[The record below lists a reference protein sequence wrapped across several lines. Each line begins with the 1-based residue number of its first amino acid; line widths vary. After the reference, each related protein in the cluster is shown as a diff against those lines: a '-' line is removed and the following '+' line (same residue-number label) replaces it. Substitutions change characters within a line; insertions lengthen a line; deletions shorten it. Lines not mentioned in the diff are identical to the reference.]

1 MSSNQNGQAGA
12 SPNKAQGV
20 INLAPGEGAPKQVTY
35 EDFEKQLNDISNQ
48 LKTAGT
54 DTEIAELGKKIADI
68 ETEMSKHATKKALTQ
83 KLNQLSKKMSD
94 SAEAAAAC
102 KGDSTSDGD
111 GKDGD
116 GGDGGD
122 SEDDKPQQAKAHGH
136 GLIST
141 AEDEAA
147 KDPNVWFKE
156 LYKANSDSRKQL
168 GNVTL
173 IGKQPQGK
181 GFE

>member
-54 DTEIAELGKKIADI
+54 DSEIAELGKKIADI

-94 SAEAAAAC
+94 SAEAASTAGKTEC
-102 KGDSTSDGD
+102 KGDATDGD

-122 SEDDKPQQAKAHGH
+122 SEDDK
-136 GLIST
+136 
-141 AEDEAA
+141 
-147 KDPNVWFKE
+147 
-156 LYKANSDSRKQL
+156 
-168 GNVTL
+168 
-173 IGKQPQGK
+173 
-181 GFE
+181 